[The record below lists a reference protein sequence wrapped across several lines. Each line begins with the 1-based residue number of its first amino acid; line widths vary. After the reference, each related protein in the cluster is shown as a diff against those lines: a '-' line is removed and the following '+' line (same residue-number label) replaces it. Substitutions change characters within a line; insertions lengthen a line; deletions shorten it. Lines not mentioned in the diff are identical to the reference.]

1 MSARGDIDPTSQAAV
16 TATMGTPAG
25 HPVLLLNPRSGGGK
39 ARRHD
44 LVGRCRARGIEP
56 VLLEPGQDLSSLAE
70 DVIRAGAD
78 VIGMAGGDGS
88 QAVVAAAAATHGL
101 PYVCVPAGTRNHF
114 ALDLGIDRSDVVG
127 ALNAYFDGIERLVD
141 LARVNGRI
149 FVNNASMGLY
159 GQVVHSPE
167 YRDAKLRT
175 VIEMLPRVL
184 KPGAA
189 PFDLQFTE
197 PGGTEHL
204 GADVLIVSNNRYQ
217 LDPRGGRGTR
227 GAMNTGTLG
236 IVAAPGGR
244 PPQRVIEWTS
254 PVFRVDSRSPVEIG
268 LDGEATTLTPPL
280 LFESLP
286 SALRVRQPARRN
298 RRTRSTLSTR

>member
-1 MSARGDIDPTSQAAV
+1 MDPTSQVAV
-16 TATMGTPAG
+16 TATMRTPAA

-44 LVGRCRARGIEP
+44 LVGKCRARGIEP

-70 DVIRAGAD
+70 EAIGAGAD

-88 QAVVAAAAATHGL
+88 QAVVAAAAAAHGI

-114 ALDLGIDRSDVVG
+114 ALDLGIDRNDVVG
-127 ALNAYFDGIERLVD
+127 ALNAYFDGVEHSVD
-141 LARVNGRI
+141 LARVNGRV

-159 GQVVHSPE
+159 GQVVQSPE

-197 PGGTEHL
+197 PGGAEHV
-204 GADVLIVSNNRYQ
+204 GADILIVSNNRYQ

-236 IVAAPGGR
+236 VVAAPGGR
-244 PPQRVIEWTS
+244 PPQRVIEWTA
-254 PVFRVDSRSPVEIG
+254 PTFRVDSRSPVEVG
-268 LDGEATTLTPPL
+268 LDGEAATITPPL

-286 SALRVRQPARRN
+286 MALRVRRPASRTRRAQS
-298 RRTRSTLSTR
+298 TRSTR